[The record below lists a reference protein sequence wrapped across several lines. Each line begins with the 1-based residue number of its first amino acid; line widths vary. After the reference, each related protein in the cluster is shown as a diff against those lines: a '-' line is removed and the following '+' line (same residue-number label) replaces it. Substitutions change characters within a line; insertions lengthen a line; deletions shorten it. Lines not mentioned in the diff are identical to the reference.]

1 MPCQFLRKRRFNRS
15 PPVVPQL
22 TCFKE
27 DTCRGRRYP
36 QRGAF
41 RPAARFACGPI
52 SPTVTA
58 WGFKQTA
65 GEAQRAARIAQ
76 GFHQAVFPGIEGEG
90 TRFRL
95 DVSDRRSIRG
105 LTAPKGWA
113 SAYRDFQLLNPWPST
128 SVASQMETKAF
139 GSFSLRKALS

>member
-1 MPCQFLRKRRFNRS
+1 MPGPPLS
-15 PPVVPQL
+15 P
-22 TCFKE
+22 T
-27 DTCRGRRYP
+27 
-36 QRGAF
+36 GAF
-41 RPAARFACGPI
+41 RPSARFACGPI
-52 SPTVTA
+52 SSTVTA

-76 GFHQAVFPGIEGEG
+76 GFHQAVFLGIEGEG

-95 DVSDRRSIRG
+95 DVSDRRNIRDM
-105 LTAPKGWA
+105 TAPKGWA

-128 SVASQMETKAF
+128 SVASQMERKAF

>member
-1 MPCQFLRKRRFNRS
+1 MPILKETPIQSK

-22 TCFKE
+22 ACFKE

-52 SPTVTA
+52 SPTVAA

-65 GEAQRAARIAQ
+65 GEAQLAARIAQ
-76 GFHQAVFPGIEGEG
+76 GFHQAVFPGVEGEG

-95 DVSDRRSIRG
+95 DVSDRHGIRD
-105 LTAPKGWA
+105 LTAPKGRA